1 MKKLTLA
8 IMALVGFG
16 FNGAFAQDTNTDN
29 HTVTITIPEVALLDI
44 ELAASKNFA
53 MAFAAP
59 TEAGLGITAPAA
71 NATLWLNYSSIV
83 TAAAPDNIRTVSVK
97 SSTPIPGVGIVVTA
111 GTPVMATGAG
121 TGGAPVVAGPL
132 TTTDQTIIGGIGSCY
147 TGDGA
152 GAGSNVSYAI
162 SAAPATYASLVAG
175 STIVTVTYTLSDN
188 P

>member
-1 MKKLTLA
+1 MKKLTFA
-8 IMALVGFG
+8 IIAVLGFG
-16 FNGAFAQDTNTDN
+16 FNGAFAQDSNNDN

-44 ELAASKNFA
+44 EPAGSKNFS
-53 MAFAAP
+53 MLFIAP

-97 SSTPIPGVGIVVTA
+97 SSTPIPGVGIAVTA

-121 TGGAPVVAGPL
+121 TGGTAGPAVTL
-132 TTTDQTIIGGIGSCY
+132 TTTDQGIISGIGSCY

-152 GAGSNVSYAI
+152 GAGSNVSYGI
-162 SAAPATYASLVAG
+162 TAAPAAYALLVAG
-175 STIVTVTYTLSDN
+175 ATPVTVTYTLSDN
-188 P
+188 

>member
-1 MKKLTLA
+1 
-8 IMALVGFG
+8 MAFVGFG
-16 FNGAFAQDTNTDN
+16 FGAAAQDSNTDN

-44 ELAASKNFA
+44 ELAASKNFS
-53 MAFAAP
+53 MLFVAP

-71 NATLWLNYSSIV
+71 DASLWLNYSSIV

-97 SSTPIPGVGIVVTA
+97 SSTTIPGVGIAVTA

-121 TGGAPVVAGPL
+121 TGGTAGAAVTL
-132 TTTDQTIIGGIGSCY
+132 TVSDQTVITGIGSCY

-152 GAGSNVSYAI
+152 GKGSNVSYAI
-162 SAAPATYASLVAG
+162 SAAPAAYALLVAG
-175 STIVTVTYTLSDN
+175 STIVTVTYTLSDT